1 MLLNFSAAA
10 LRVAVSLLL
19 VMSTW
24 VMADPYAPIMPLASR
39 SLLLDL
45 TLAGDR
51 LVAAGERGHVLFSD
65 DKGSSWHQSRVP
77 TTQMLTAVSFAD
89 EKYGWV
95 VGHDGLILATDDGGE
110 NWRIQRDGLA
120 SQHQANLEM
129 REEAYQRIRELDQR
143 LETADDEARPD
154 LELALEDAQFDMED
168 AELALEEPVF
178 TSPLM
183 DVWFQDRERG
193 WAIGAFGTILATE
206 NGGLHW
212 TDQRDSIDNPDEFHL
227 NSVTGDG
234 KERLFIAG
242 EGGVMFRSLDAG
254 QSWET
259 IEPFYEGS
267 WFGVIYQPHQDLLVA
282 FGLQGNLFRSTDFGL
297 TWNPVLTDS
306 NITLAG
312 GNAAPNGEIVIV
324 GGVGTVL
331 HSIDGGQTFTR
342 IMIEDR
348 LSLSSGISIDSDLIL
363 IGQGGAKIHEAAK

>member
-51 LVAAGERGHVLFSD
+51 LVA
-65 DKGSSWHQSRVP
+65 
-77 TTQMLTAVSFAD
+77 
-89 EKYGWV
+89 

-129 REEAYQRIRELDQR
+129 REEAYQRIRELEQR